1 MCSGCDAGLS
11 TEHYR
16 ACQACFRPIRIE
28 ARLCR
33 YCWQPVGLAEQ
44 ESGRSDTFH
53 EEALLRAATVGGYLI
68 GADLLRQV
76 ADRLLLRGGVL
87 PASLSRM
94 LKVVATEMI
103 AIDHELALDC
113 FLILYR
119 SELSTGSRL
128 PVEPS
133 WLEELVVTLLRIGA
147 ADDALSF
154 VNALIAELR
163 SYRPEAAESKN
174 MQSLKLF
181 RLWLEN
187 LAALQEAARSG
198 GDDPTQ
204 ILEQITRF
212 VQDSPFP
219 AIDLEWFCLQA
230 DLILRE
236 SGGDKALLPSL
247 CEQSWN
253 LAMLAFRQVDRK
265 PVADFIQGLVSVSL
279 SHALSTGADDELYA
293 LYKHLEHLLGKTVRH
308 PDFGVA
314 VLKIVL
320 DMTNVQEF
328 PYVLQLSRKLAF
340 ESSHQ
345 NTVRPV
351 LSILE
356 TVLRRERSRD
366 KKDERAFF
374 ALINCAIFAAGKQGL
389 EKELDSFLKAISRFS
404 VKEFG
409 PNLPVSLA
417 GLAVMLLSR
426 GAAPGSIEVVSER
439 VAALLSRKRVKRELL
454 EVIDAMVLYMQS
466 LLDAGLLAQFHYLL
480 ELVMESCDLESL
492 DRLDGE
498 LCKIAADSLN
508 SLDWQE
514 ASRLVSIRLGSA
526 YSLLRPFWIRVALEL
541 SVVTTGESSR
551 GRVLNLLDAGT
562 HCQPL
567 LPVLAL
573 ARRYC
578 RDLGE
583 KGFDSAVSRI
593 ESNCLRASDGV
604 IFAHLL
610 LARENLTVRGDVSF
624 SSFSSRD
631 TGCEY
636 GQPSLASFSK
646 IDLALEDGEYSGPVC
661 GRQEDPV
668 LDSTSNDLEES
679 FSMFDRTGVPRFN
692 LALDFSESL
701 DGSESSRSL
710 AGLRG
715 SFVYSGLIASEQGG
729 AEKPGSLPPGTIT
742 SGTYLCDSMRG
753 RFSFKPGDG
762 FIEIIVVD
770 REGDQ
775 ERAEDGRAVV
785 IATAALRKMP
795 CRPDQVRIFY
805 FGSRPVVFADKS
817 VFSGIVYA
825 PYATVRIEGSSFFG
839 AVAAGAIEVQ
849 PDSGSCRLYYDI
861 ELAGKSFAPQL
872 TMS

>member
-1 MCSGCDAGLS
+1 MCSGCDTGLS

-16 ACQACFRPIRIE
+16 ACQACFRPIRIK

-33 YCWQPVGLAEQ
+33 YCWEPAGLAEQ

-53 EEALLRAATVGGYLI
+53 EECLLRAATVGGYLI

-94 LKVVATEMI
+94 LKVVATEMVS
-103 AIDHELALDC
+103 IDHELALDC
-113 FLILYR
+113 FLILFR
-119 SELSTGSRL
+119 SELSTGARL
-128 PVEPS
+128 PVEPP

-154 VNALIAELR
+154 VNALIAELH
-163 SYRPEAAESKN
+163 SYRPEAAASKN
-174 MQSLKLF
+174 MQSLRLF
-181 RLWLEN
+181 RLWLED
-187 LAALQEAARSG
+187 LVALQEAARSG
-198 GDDPTQ
+198 ESEPAQ

-212 VQDSPFP
+212 VQDSPFL

-230 DLILRE
+230 DRILSE
-236 SGGDKALLPSL
+236 SGGDKDLLPSFREL
-247 CEQSWN
+247 S
-253 LAMLAFRQVDRK
+253 MVAFRQVDRK

-279 SHALSTGADDELYA
+279 SHAISAGADDELYA
-293 LYKHLEHLLGKTVRH
+293 VYRHLESLLGKTVRH

-314 VLKIVL
+314 VLTIVL
-320 DMTNVQEF
+320 EMTTVHEF

-356 TVLRRERSRD
+356 TVLSRERSRD
-366 KKDERAFF
+366 KRGERAFF
-374 ALINCAIFAAGKQGL
+374 ALINCAIFAAGQGL
-389 EKELDSFLKAISRFS
+389 TKELDSFLKAISRFA

-409 PNLPVSLA
+409 PQLPVSLA
-417 GLAVMLLSR
+417 SLAVMLFSR
-426 GAAPGSIEVVSER
+426 GAAPGSIEVLGER
-439 VAALLSRKRVKRELL
+439 VAALLARKRAKRELP
-454 EVIDAMVLYMQS
+454 EVIDTMVLYLQS
-466 LLDAGLLAQFHYLL
+466 LFDAGLLAQFHYLL
-480 ELVMESCDLESL
+480 ELVLESCDLESL

-498 LCKIAADSLN
+498 LCKIVADSLN

-514 ASRLVSIRLGSA
+514 ASRLVSIRLKSA

-541 SVVTTGESSR
+541 SVLTTGESSR

-562 HCQPL
+562 QCQPL

-578 RDLGE
+578 RNLGE
-583 KGFDSAVSRI
+583 KGFDSAISRI
-593 ESNCLRASDGV
+593 ENNCLRASDGV

-610 LARENLTVRGDVSF
+610 LARENLTVKGDVSF

-631 TGCEY
+631 PGCEY
-636 GQPSLASFSK
+636 GQPSLASFYE
-646 IDLALEDGEYSGPVC
+646 IALDLEAGEYSGPVC
-661 GRQEDPV
+661 GRREDHV

-679 FSMFDRTGVPRFN
+679 FSMFDRTGVPRFD
-692 LALDFSESL
+692 LALDISESL
-701 DGSESSRSL
+701 EGSESSRSL

-715 SFVYSGLIASEQGG
+715 SFVYSGLLASEQVG
-729 AEKPGSLPPGTIT
+729 AEKPGALSPGTLT
-742 SGTYLCDSMRG
+742 SGTYVCDSMRG

-762 FIEIIVVD
+762 FIEIVVID

-775 ERAEDGRAVV
+775 ERAEDVRAVV

-805 FGSRPVVFADKS
+805 FGSRPVVFAGKS

-825 PYATVRIEGSSFFG
+825 PYATVRIESSSFFG

-849 PDSGSCRLYYDI
+849 PASGSCRLHYDI